1 MLGPQKSEILL
12 LTLRFRRKFTAWCD
26 KHSDIAPELVHK
38 QNKTK
43 VKKKRGRGGARKRRD
58 TYASGGE
65 RPAQPS
71 SASSLPLPLC
81 CHSYCPC
88 CSFQL
93 LGKHQITGMWKT
105 VNGKLQWVAYSV
117 VLYRFPTLVLQL
129 LQHRLANGVDRNP
142 FPLTLV
148 FYARIS
154 TGY

>member
-1 MLGPQKSEILL
+1 M
-12 LTLRFRRKFTAWCD
+12 
-26 KHSDIAPELVHK
+26 
-38 QNKTK
+38 
-43 VKKKRGRGGARKRRD
+43 
-58 TYASGGE
+58 
-65 RPAQPS
+65 
-71 SASSLPLPLC
+71 
-81 CHSYCPC
+81 
-88 CSFQL
+88 
-93 LGKHQITGMWKT
+93 